1 MSRTLNVILRTT
13 LVFMIIGATLNV
25 VGEILLA
32 RGGPFP
38 ESSALWASGFRGAL
52 VGGAVGAFVGSVI
65 ALILGAFK
73 KYTSSN
79 NKA

>member
-1 MSRTLNVILRTT
+1 MSRSLNIIIRTT
-13 LVFMIIGATLNV
+13 IVFLIIGATLNV

-38 ESSALWASGFRGAL
+38 PSSALWAWGLRGAL
-52 VGGAVGAFVGSVI
+52 VGAIVGACIGTVI

-79 NKA
+79 HNA